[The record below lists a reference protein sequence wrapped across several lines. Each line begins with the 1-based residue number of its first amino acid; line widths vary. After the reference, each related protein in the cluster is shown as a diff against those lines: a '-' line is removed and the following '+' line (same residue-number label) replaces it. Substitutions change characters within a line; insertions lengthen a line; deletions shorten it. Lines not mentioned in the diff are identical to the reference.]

1 MNMNFK
7 IRKKPIIALAFIS
20 SLPFHPTTAG
30 QPESVTDS
38 NHHGT
43 PVAMTS
49 AERAA
54 ELIDKAQRDGK
65 VRVIVKLKSPATPE
79 ATLTPSQVIE
89 QRQNLQDVQTR
100 VLGALTSQ
108 GRINEASVSR
118 FEITPAMSMEATT
131 DTLTLLAQNPEV
143 EEVVE
148 DTLNYPALYQSSPL
162 IGATDAW
169 TAGFSGSGRV
179 VAILDSGVYK
189 SHPFLTGKV
198 VSEACYSSNYNGGDY
213 TYTSLCPGGVTSS
226 TAVNSGLNCS
236 TATWGDGCSHGTHVA
251 GIAAGK
257 NGASSG
263 GNMSGVARDANIIA
277 IQVFSGFTQGSYKD
291 LGAWDSDLIKALER
305 VYALRTTYSIAAA
318 NMSLSGGKYTSTC
331 DTSPVKPIIDN
342 LRAAGIATVISS
354 GNDAYTGATGSPG
367 CISTAITV
375 GNSTKTDLKAASSNM
390 APWVDLFGPG
400 TLICSSIVGVPSGCG
415 TGYAAWSGTSM
426 AAPQVTGAWAV
437 MKSKQPTA
445 TVAEIE
451 SALESTGVPISTYLG
466 NWPRIALVPA
476 LAKLSGSGGTGV
488 VTGLS
493 AQGKVGINNEQL
505 FGTFTV
511 SGDSKLI
518 LIRGLGPTLS
528 DYGTPGAI
536 ANPQI
541 KLTPSGSTTVLAEN
555 DDWGKAPNA
564 DVIAR
569 LKYNPKYPVESAILM
584 TLPAGIYDVYMSPS
598 PGTATGIGMM
608 QVSPK

>member
-1 MNMNFK
+1 MNMHFK
-7 IRKKPIIALAFIS
+7 VRTKPFVVLAFIS
-20 SLPFHPTTAG
+20 SLPFHPAAAG
-30 QPESVTDS
+30 QQGSVTDS
-38 NHHGT
+38 KRHGAT
-43 PVAMTS
+43 PAMS
-49 AERAA
+49 SSERATA
-54 ELIDKAQRDGK
+54 LVDKAQRDGK

-89 QRQNLQDVQTR
+89 QRQNLQSVQAR

-108 GRINEASVSR
+108 SRINEASVSR
-118 FEITPAMSMEATT
+118 FEITPAMSLEATA
-131 DTLTLLAQNPEV
+131 DTLTLLTQNPEV

-148 DTLNYPALYQSSPL
+148 DTVNYPTLYQSSPL

-169 TAGFSGSGRV
+169 TAGFSGSGHV
-179 VAILDSGVYK
+179 VAILDSGVFK
-189 SHPFLTGKV
+189 THPFLTGKV
-198 VSEACYSSNYNGGDY
+198 VSEACYSSNYNGGSY

-226 TAVNSGLNCS
+226 IAANSGLNCD
-236 TATWGDGCSHGTHVA
+236 TAIWGDGCSHGTHVA

-263 GNMSGVARDANIIA
+263 GTMSGVAKDANIIA
-277 IQVFSGFTQGSYKD
+277 IQVFSGYTEGSFKD

-305 VYALRTTYSIAAA
+305 VYALRTTYSIASA
-318 NMSLSGGKYTSTC
+318 NMSLSGGAYNTTC

-342 LRAAGIATVISS
+342 LRSAGIATVISA
-354 GNDAYTGATGSPG
+354 GNDYFSGATGSPG

-375 GNSTKTDLKAASSNM
+375 GSSTKADIKADYSNM

-400 TLICSSIVGVPSGCG
+400 SSICSSIVGVASGCG

-437 MKSKQPTA
+437 MKSKQPMA

-476 LAKLSGSGGTGV
+476 LAKLSGGGGTGV

-555 DDWGKAPNA
+555 DDWGNAPNA

-598 PGTATGIGMM
+598 PGTAVGIGMM